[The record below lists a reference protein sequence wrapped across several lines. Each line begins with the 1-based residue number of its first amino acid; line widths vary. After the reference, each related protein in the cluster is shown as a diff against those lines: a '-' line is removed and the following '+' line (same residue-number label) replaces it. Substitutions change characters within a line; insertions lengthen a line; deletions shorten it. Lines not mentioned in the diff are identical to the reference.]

1 MSFKSILQGQQQQ
14 LLEVGGADSE
24 VDSMSGLEK
33 CSRSHLSSPCH
44 NYYSDEDLDLFP
56 PSGKRLAPVG
66 AASNEDE
73 PMASASPNPLMSQSL
88 ISNSNELEERL
99 KQMEEDQEEM
109 NTNLIAL
116 TSHFAKVTYYFVS
129 PPSKSKKSVS
139 EFLVEIIKNLDRR
152 AVPKETAIMSQL
164 LWNLLW
170 HLNFSHL
177 SFWQSGSITSPTSCE
192 CSSRESRKSSQGV
205 GAVRLQ
211 RCAQPD
217 IAQDP

>member
-1 MSFKSILQGQQQQ
+1 MSFKSIFQGQQQQ

-24 VDSMSGLEK
+24 VDSMSGLGK

-109 NTNLIAL
+109 NSNLIAL
-116 TSHFAKVTYYFVS
+116 TSHFAKVCNLFLSRVCQCQKS
-129 PPSKSKKSVS
+129 P
-139 EFLVEIIKNLDRR
+139 FLVEIIKNLRR
-152 AVPKETAIMSQL
+152 
-164 LWNLLW
+164 
-170 HLNFSHL
+170 
-177 SFWQSGSITSPTSCE
+177 
-192 CSSRESRKSSQGV
+192 
-205 GAVRLQ
+205 
-211 RCAQPD
+211 
-217 IAQDP
+217 

>member
-1 MSFKSILQGQQQQ
+1 MSVSQHPLSLKCSSDTTSAIFIKSHFLQKSINNSMSFKSIFQGQQQQ

-24 VDSMSGLEK
+24 VDSMSGLGK

-109 NTNLIAL
+109 NSNLIAL
-116 TSHFAKVTYYFVS
+116 TSHFAKVC
-129 PPSKSKKSVS
+129 
-139 EFLVEIIKNLDRR
+139 NL
-152 AVPKETAIMSQL
+152 
-164 LWNLLW
+164 
-170 HLNFSHL
+170 F
-177 SFWQSGSITSPTSCE
+177 
-192 CSSRESRKSSQGV
+192 
-205 GAVRLQ
+205 
-211 RCAQPD
+211 
-217 IAQDP
+217 

>member
-1 MSFKSILQGQQQQ
+1 MSVSQHPLSLKCSGDTTSAIFIKSHFLQKSINNSMNFKSIFQGQQQQ

-24 VDSMSGLEK
+24 VDSMSGLGK

-109 NTNLIAL
+109 NSNLIAL
-116 TSHFAKVTYYFVS
+116 TSHFAKVCNLFLSRVCQCQKS
-129 PPSKSKKSVS
+129 P
-139 EFLVEIIKNLDRR
+139 FLVEIIKNLLR
-152 AVPKETAIMSQL
+152 
-164 LWNLLW
+164 
-170 HLNFSHL
+170 
-177 SFWQSGSITSPTSCE
+177 
-192 CSSRESRKSSQGV
+192 
-205 GAVRLQ
+205 
-211 RCAQPD
+211 
-217 IAQDP
+217 